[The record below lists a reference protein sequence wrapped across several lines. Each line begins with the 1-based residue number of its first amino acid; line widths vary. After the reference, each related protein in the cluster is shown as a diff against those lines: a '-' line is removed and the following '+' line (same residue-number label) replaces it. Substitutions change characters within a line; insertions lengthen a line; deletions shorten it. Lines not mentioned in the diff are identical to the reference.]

1 MSRHKYIDY
10 IREKF
15 AKIENNIAEM
25 DNRCNTYERK
35 VEENRITEERDA
47 EHMKKS
53 IMDQEWRDDTFRM
66 SLKKLENR
74 LKNETEKIE
83 SEKSEQQAMMNSVN
97 AELRSIRE
105 DFSSFKNL
113 FYESYMMNLEK
124 IDENVYEKFRCLETS
139 VEELRIKSRNDYSNV
154 SLENNS
160 VDYYYFDNEMKAIS
174 EWITNQE
181 LRGEEVRE
189 ELEELRLE
197 IENYKEDMISI
208 KYEQRSESRNLN
220 SEIEAICD
228 TVADIHNQNESD
240 MTVQEKFNED
250 VKSDLNKIGD
260 FIKQMN
266 KKQQAFEKSVNL
278 NGCSGCSE
286 IEEMRE
292 CLMRQ
297 MTDNQEMNRA
307 IDELRNEMR
316 SQQELAEAVKI
327 KQELFNQSVPLEV
340 RSLRKEVEESRRIGN
355 HAVAELF
362 AIRLEIDE
370 LKQKHEK
377 EIEKLESE
385 NVQQQYLIDSL
396 RSEVK
401 VLNDN
406 YSQFDEK
413 IRDEFHYLH
422 CDLKTLSSTCDQGH
436 KESSFVDENS
446 NLSKEK
452 ITLKNTSSKIE
463 STIDDLRNEI
473 EEIFEKL
480 QTINQEVESIQNF
493 QKGKF
498 NGLAVVINDIL
509 EKIQHDSFENIQ
521 MFEFENNNRPI
532 QEEIIG
538 EWRLS
543 GSKNVDEFV
552 ERNQAYP
559 HEVYK
564 ENAKFAVD
572 GDWFRSY
579 FYNGKE
585 FVRMKRKRLGI
596 LESNR
601 NFCFIENN
609 HIKSVEFHG
618 LDNKVTENAERCSRY
633 MVNDQLV
640 VVNRMG
646 GVVCKRVYD
655 KIK

>member
-25 DNRCNTYERK
+25 DYRCNMYERK
-35 VEENRITEERDA
+35 VEENRITEERDV
-47 EHMKKS
+47 EHVRKC

-74 LKNETEKIE
+74 LKNETDKIE

-197 IENYKEDMISI
+197 IENHKEDMISI
-208 KYEQRSESRNLN
+208 KYEQRSDSRNLN

-266 KKQQAFEKSVNL
+266 KKQQEFEKSVNL

-297 MTDNQEMNRA
+297 LADNREMNRA

-316 SQQELAEAVKI
+316 SQKELTEAVKI

-362 AIRLEIDE
+362 AIHLEMDE

-385 NVQQQYLIDSL
+385 NIQQQNLIDSL
-396 RSEVK
+396 RSEIK
-401 VLNDN
+401 SLNED

-413 IRDEFHYLH
+413 IRDEFHYH
-422 CDLKTLSSTCDQGH
+422 RSDLKKLSSTCDQGL
-436 KESSFVDENS
+436 KES
-446 NLSKEK
+446 
-452 ITLKNTSSKIE
+452 LKK
-463 STIDDLRNEI
+463 
-473 EEIFEKL
+473 
-480 QTINQEVESIQNF
+480 
-493 QKGKF
+493 
-498 NGLAVVINDIL
+498 
-509 EKIQHDSFENIQ
+509 
-521 MFEFENNNRPI
+521 
-532 QEEIIG
+532 IIG

-596 LESNR
+596 LESNI

-618 LDNKVTENAERCSRY
+618 VDNKVTENAERCSRY
-633 MVNDQLV
+633 MVDDQLV

-646 GVVCKRVYD
+646 GIVCKRVYD